1 MRTALYYVGM
11 NHINPNKTGMALG
24 AFAGLVHLLWSVLV
38 ATNLAQVW
46 IDWIFRLHMVE
57 SQFQVGEFSLGTAVT
72 LVVVTAIVG
81 YVVGWVLGNLWNW
94 AHRN

>member
-1 MRTALYYVGM
+1 M
-11 NHINPNKTGMALG
+11 NHVNPNKTGMALG
-24 AFAGLVHLLWSVLV
+24 AFAGLAHLLWSVLV

-81 YVVGWVLGNLWNW
+81 YVVGWVLGHLWNW